1 MNTFVTG
8 RRLAREL
15 GEWRSNAPAYRS
27 LAERIRVL
35 LMDGRLSSGAKLPAE
50 RELSQALDLSRTTV
64 AAAYSKLREDGFLD
78 SVRGSGSTLR
88 LPGLERGEHGLH
100 PGLTLDFTK
109 ATTPAYPGLQA
120 AYASALSELPRYL
133 SHDGF
138 DMVGL
143 PDLREAIAQSFCDRG
158 LPTSADQIMVTVGA
172 QHALNLVARTLYSP
186 ANASSW
192 NSPRI
197 RTPWTRLRPWALAY
211 WLFPCG
217 RSPAGICNR
226 HSCKSAAPLRAWPT

>member
-88 LPGLERGEHGLH
+88 LPGMERGEHGLH

-120 AYASALSELPRYL
+120 AYASALSELPRYYPTTAL
-133 SHDGF
+133 TWW
-138 DMVGL
+138 VCQICAKPL
-143 PDLREAIAQSFCDRG
+143 PKASVTEDY
-158 LPTSADQIMVTVGA
+158 PPPQI
-172 QHALNLVARTLYSP
+172 R
-186 ANASSW
+186 SW
-192 NSPRI
+192 S
-197 RTPWTRLRPWALAY
+197 PWA
-211 WLFPCG
+211 PNM
-217 RSPAGICNR
+217 P
-226 HSCKSAAPLRAWPT
+226 